1 MHYSLRKFTDRLLVI
16 IAQDNININTEKQL
30 LKLSNSLLKKV
41 PHIPNPN
48 EKDATGASWIG
59 SGYTKLYIW
68 TLVEYDKVF
77 YIDADCLVQASP
89 EDVFTRDVTFAAA
102 PDIFPPDRFNAGVL
116 LIKPSMDTYNDMMT
130 KTESVIS
137 YDGGDTGFL
146 NTYFPNWF

>member
-1 MHYSLRKFTDRLLVI
+1 M
-16 IAQDNININTEKQL
+16 
-30 LKLSNSLLKKV
+30 
-41 PHIPNPN
+41 
-48 EKDATGASWIG
+48 
-59 SGYTKLYIW
+59 
-68 TLVEYDKVF
+68 F

-89 EDVFTRDVTFAAA
+89 EDVFPRDVTFAAA